1 MLLINASVILLLEEV
16 LLRVCLLHEII
27 ATRNELSKAVIEF
40 LDLKLSRLTEH
51 VACFNLFITSLS
63 LHCLRL
69 DSFRVVK
76 IEAQQITGIVSP
88 GKDFASTRNGEA
100 LCSPSVDL
108 ANLVV
113 LNRTAD
119 NSRFLNQFFL
129 IFS

>member
-1 MLLINASVILLLEEV
+1 MLLIDASVILLLEEV
-16 LLRVCLLHEII
+16 LLRVCLLHEIF

-51 VACFNLFITSLS
+51 VACLILLTFVS
-63 LHCLRL
+63 LHCLLL
-69 DSFRVVK
+69 DSTRVVK

-88 GKDFASTRNGEA
+88 GKDFARTRNGEA

-113 LNRTAD
+113 LNRTTD
-119 NSRFLNQFFL
+119 NSRFLNQLFL
-129 IFS
+129 IFA